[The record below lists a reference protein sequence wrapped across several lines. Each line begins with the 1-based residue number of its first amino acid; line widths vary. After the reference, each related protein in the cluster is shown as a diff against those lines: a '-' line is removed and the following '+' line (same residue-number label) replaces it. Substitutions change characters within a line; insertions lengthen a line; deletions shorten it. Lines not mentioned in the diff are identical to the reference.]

1 MNVLSYLFYGQRMN
15 VTALNHSSE
24 GEQAGWDGRV
34 LVQTVTR
41 SMKLLT
47 KEQICSD
54 VFSSDLWMIITCREE
69 ADEEEEEHED
79 DKDTEGEED
88 ETEDKEQDEE
98 DKEEEKEQRKM
109 MKMKK
114 TKTKKE
120 KKKIKNKR
128 EKKKK
133 KKKKKVVSA
142 YQIIWT
148 LKSPEQNENDLSV
161 IKLSVWIGRRMKLK
175 PFLICEL
182 FSDQICDWAAGIR
195 CQDELTL
202 AGTIWRPPPCLPPSS
217 GIRRLLDKDE

>member
-1 MNVLSYLFYGQRMN
+1 MN

-69 ADEEEEEHED
+69 ADEEEEHED

-128 EKKKK
+128 EKKKKK

-195 CQDELTL
+195 CQDELTF